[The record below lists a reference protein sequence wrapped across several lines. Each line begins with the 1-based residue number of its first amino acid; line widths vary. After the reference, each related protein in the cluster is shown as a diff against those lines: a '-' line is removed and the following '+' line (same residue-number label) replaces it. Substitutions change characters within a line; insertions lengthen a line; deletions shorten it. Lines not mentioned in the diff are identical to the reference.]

1 MRSFLLYF
9 FVATLIKIIEEQ
21 VNIVIAKPQG
31 VTSVH
36 VKSDAKKNINVRCSE
51 RKPAEPARRAAKV
64 RISFSDEETRAILH
78 GYSRFRD
85 KWDTWARIRDFYW
98 VFNCPENVGR
108 TSVQIKDRH
117 RTMNKS
123 GLIQLDQDNN
133 IILQGVEEPESTTA
147 AKQRHG
153 KA

>member
-1 MRSFLLYF
+1 M
-9 FVATLIKIIEEQ
+9 IEEQ
-21 VNIVIAKPQG
+21 VKMVIAKPEG

-36 VKSDAKKNINVRCSE
+36 VKSDAKKNINGQCSAK
-51 RKPAEPARRAAKV
+51 KPAEPARRVAKA
-64 RISFSDEETRAILH
+64 RNTFSDEETRAILH

-85 KWDTWARIRDFYW
+85 EWDTWARIRDFYW
-98 VFNCPENVGR
+98 VFNSPENVGR

-147 AKQRHG
+147 AKRRLG
-153 KA
+153 KV